1 MGAQDSRPETR
12 RSRGSDL
19 QRYGNDDNGLF
30 HCFTGKDADIRTPSR
45 ISYNNPNNKTGIT
58 CFAGPVDPGENRS
71 KRSPLTPRQKKEL
84 ERKSLGKE
92 QAFNCCGGTK
102 RQLMESGG
110 SRIRN
115 SNALE
120 LKRTYEEAVSITSTP
135 DICKNTS
142 LTHFKD

>member
-1 MGAQDSRPETR
+1 MGAQDSRPEPR
-12 RSRGSDL
+12 RSRASNL

-30 HCFTGKDADIRTPSR
+30 HCFTGKDDSRTLNR

-58 CFAGPVDPGENRS
+58 CFSGPVDPGENRS
-71 KRSPLTPRQKKEL
+71 NRSPLTPRQKKEL
-84 ERKSLGKE
+84 ERKSLANG

-135 DICKNTS
+135 DISKNTG